1 MADNDDKMK
10 RNIREAEKM
19 IQIAKNL
26 YGAWNFQHN
35 LPKVH
40 LDDNKSYSPDQL
52 ATLDELTQRKEQID
66 QVMVGFRKREQM
78 KDDINGKEGIV
89 AGTMQVDYSDYSGNL
104 KYNPKTE
111 KPAEFDAAYT
121 YSPSSKMSYRDD
133 GNTVTYSYTNER
145 IRYDSNGHGWMIT
158 GTESLKMSSKSGE
171 VIEIQEFPVK
181 DKEFSVDPNTHEL
194 LEP

>member
-1 MADNDDKMK
+1 
-10 RNIREAEKM
+10 M

-26 YGAWNFQHN
+26 YGAWNFKHN
-35 LPKVH
+35 LPKMH

-52 ATLDELTQRKEQID
+52 TTLDELTQRKEQID
-66 QVMVGFRKREQM
+66 KVMIGFRKREQM

-111 KPAEFDAAYT
+111 KPAEFDAACT
-121 YSPSSKMSYRDD
+121 WSPSSKMSYRDD
-133 GNTVTYSYTNER
+133 GNTVTYSYTNEQ

-158 GTESLKMSSKSGE
+158 GSESLKMNSKSGE

-181 DKEFSVDPNTHEL
+181 DKEFSVDPNTHAL